1 LRVNVGVRARA
12 RGRRGCRVGN
22 DGGWDLTSET
32 VAGGAEARD
41 AGGLQAGDRLVED
54 GPQALGG
61 VLGLPRLAVEAG
73 LRAGVGGERVALEVV
88 GHDGVEAVARKVV
101 RNELCRVRQQ
111 RTTAKKEERRRGGL
125 ALLFC
130 ARPKTSVRKRTALS
144 AAWTPVGL
152 ET

>member
-1 LRVNVGVRARA
+1 MLG
-12 RGRRGCRVGN
+12 RGEN
-22 DGGWDLTSET
+22 DGHWNLTSEA

-41 AGGLQAGDRLVED
+41 AGGLQAGDRLIED

-73 LRAGVGGERVALEVV
+73 LRAGVGGDRVALEVV

-101 RNELCRVRQQ
+101 RDELSCGRQQ
-111 RTTAKKEERRRGGL
+111 RTAVKEEEGRGGGL